1 MDFQNILRLPLQLI
15 NEVPLNGQVE
25 DIYIGDL
32 LSVVMASGKE
42 GMLWLTVQK
51 HLNVIAIA
59 QLHDFAGIV
68 FVQDSYP
75 DEDTIQKA
83 TELQI
88 PLFLSHKDAF
98 GTAKDLIGLGF

>member
-1 MDFQNILRLPLQLI
+1 MDIQNILRLPLQLI

-98 GTAKDLIGLGF
+98 GT